1 LVSDDAHAERHYRAA
16 ADGNYQGQPFE
27 EARSRLLY
35 GEWLRRQ
42 RRRGEAR
49 VQLAAAHETFEDLGA
64 AGWARRAAKEL
75 AAAGAVPA
83 DRSARQAG
91 VLRRLTPQEL
101 QVIRLAAGGLSNRD
115 IAAQMFLSPRTIG

>member
-1 LVSDDAHAERHYRAA
+1 
-16 ADGNYQGQPFE
+16 
-27 EARSRLLY
+27 
-35 GEWLRRQ
+35 
-42 RRRGEAR
+42 
-49 VQLAAAHETFEDLGA
+49 VQLAVAHETFEDLGA
-64 AGWARRAAKEL
+64 AGWAGRAAKEL

-115 IAAQMFLSPRTIG
+115 IAAQMFLSPRTIGYHLYKAYPKLGVASRAELAGLLITDDA